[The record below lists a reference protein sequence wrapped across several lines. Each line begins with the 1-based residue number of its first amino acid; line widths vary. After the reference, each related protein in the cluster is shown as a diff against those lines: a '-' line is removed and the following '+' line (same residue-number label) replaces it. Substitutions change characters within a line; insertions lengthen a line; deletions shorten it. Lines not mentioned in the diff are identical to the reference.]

1 MRKFTLLF
9 AFLLSLIGV
18 AQAQTVIT
26 DLANLSNG
34 KVYTLTGER
43 GTLLTFDGAT
53 MLYGT
58 FRGDKQG
65 VAYNAS
71 DPYQQFAI
79 VKADNGNMYL
89 YSVGAKKFVNQ
100 SGNTNPTPTP

>member
-1 MRKFTLLF
+1 MRKVTLLF

-18 AQAQTVIT
+18 TQAQTVIT
-26 DLANLSNG
+26 DLNSLSNG

-58 FRGDKQG
+58 FAGDKEG
-65 VAYNAS
+65 VAYDAS

-79 VKADNGNMYL
+79 LKSEMDDLYL
-89 YSVGAKKFVNQ
+89 SNVGL
-100 SGNTNPTPTP
+100 